1 MFFPKF
7 VEGRFWMNSINP
19 VSTAVT
25 AFGRITIV
33 VDRMSKVGDSR
44 TKAFDRMTTL

>member
-7 VEGRFWMNSINP
+7 VERRFWMNSINP

-33 VDRMSKVGDSR
+33 VDCMSTVGDSL
-44 TKAFDRMTTL
+44 TKISDCMTLL